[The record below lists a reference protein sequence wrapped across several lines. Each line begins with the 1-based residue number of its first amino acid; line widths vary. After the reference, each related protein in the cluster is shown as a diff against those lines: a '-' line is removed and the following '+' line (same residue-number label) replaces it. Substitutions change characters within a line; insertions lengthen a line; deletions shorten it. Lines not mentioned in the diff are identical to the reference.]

1 MQVKQKMHATFWAE
15 TETHVAP
22 RQSFCCTKYG
32 REQEERCKKRRGEYK
47 CFIVHTDKWPKCD
60 SIVNFWPHCAAE
72 AEAVGEAAVESEA
85 VGAATMQ
92 LYALIPAQFNDSGRS
107 QCNLHA

>member
-1 MQVKQKMHATFWAE
+1 MQLFGRKRKRMLRHGKAF
-15 TETHVAP
+15 VA
-22 RQSFCCTKYG
+22 QNMEGSKKKDA
-32 REQEERCKKRRGEYK
+32 KKRRGEYK

-60 SIVNFWPHCAAE
+60 SIVNFWPHCAA
-72 AEAVGEAAVESEA
+72 ATAVESEA

>member
-1 MQVKQKMHATFWAE
+1 MQLFGRKRKRMLRHGKAF
-15 TETHVAP
+15 VA
-22 RQSFCCTKYG
+22 QNMEGSKKKDA
-32 REQEERCKKRRGEYK
+32 KKRRGEYK

-60 SIVNFWPHCAAE
+60 SIVNFWPHCAAAAA
-72 AEAVGEAAVESEA
+72 AEAEAAVESEA